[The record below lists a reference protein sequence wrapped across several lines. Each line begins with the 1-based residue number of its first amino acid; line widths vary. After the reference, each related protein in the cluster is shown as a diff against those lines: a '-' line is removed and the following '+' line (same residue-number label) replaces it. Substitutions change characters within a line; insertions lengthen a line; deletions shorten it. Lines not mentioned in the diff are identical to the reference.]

1 VARSAFVGNYAGL
14 GGALAN
20 KGDGCL
26 RLSNSTL
33 ADNSSA
39 WSERNGILQNGAP
52 FGPAGTPTLLLKDV
66 SIAGNRNYGLVN
78 HGRALIRNSLIS
90 GNRHSDSGDDVN
102 CANRGDSYRY
112 QARGLLLGNGAGNCT
127 ADLYV

>member
-1 VARSAFVGNYAGL
+1 
-14 GGALAN
+14 
-20 KGDGCL
+20 
-26 RLSNSTL
+26 
-33 ADNSSA
+33 
-39 WSERNGILQNGAP
+39 
-52 FGPAGTPTLLLKDV
+52 
-66 SIAGNRNYGLVN
+66 YGLVN

-127 ADLYV
+127 ADLYVENAETFTRVLAPLADNGGPSPTFALLPASPALDAAVGACASLDQRGAPRPRDGDGDGIAVCDLGAYERQAP